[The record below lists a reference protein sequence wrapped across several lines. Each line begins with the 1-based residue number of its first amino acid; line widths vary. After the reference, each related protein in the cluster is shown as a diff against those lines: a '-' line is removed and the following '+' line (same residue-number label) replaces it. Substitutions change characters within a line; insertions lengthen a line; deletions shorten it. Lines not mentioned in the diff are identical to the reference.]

1 MPKRHKL
8 RRGARGEEM
17 IGALFGFLF
26 GYMAAEGFLARSIH
40 PLHWLA
46 ALIVG
51 AGAYFGT
58 LLWYRWRYP
67 KRQIGTPVGQRQAA
81 RPFWHRWRRPGRHD

>member
-1 MPKRHKL
+1 MPRRQKL
-8 RRGARGEEM
+8 RRGARGEAM
-17 IGALFGFLF
+17 IGALFGFLV
-26 GYMAAEGFLARSIH
+26 GYMAAEGLLVRSMH

-46 ALIVG
+46 AIIVS
-51 AGAYFGT
+51 AAAYFGT

-67 KRQIGTPVGQRQAA
+67 KRQVGTPVGQRQAA

>member
-1 MPKRHKL
+1 MPKRRTL
-8 RRGARGEEM
+8 RPGTRGEEVIGAV
-17 IGALFGFLF
+17 IGALV
-26 GYMAAEGFLARSIH
+26 GYIAAEAILAPLMH

-46 ALIVG
+46 AIIVG

-67 KRQIGTPVGQRQAA
+67 KRQIGTPLGQRQAA
-81 RPFWHRWRRPGRHD
+81 RPFWHRWRWPGRHD